1 MKLEGPCKI
10 LKIYVSEDSRYEGH
24 NLYHALVL
32 KLKEMGTAGVT
43 VTRGIEG
50 FGKKR
55 RLHRAQVVD
64 LSSSLPMV
72 IEVID
77 TKEHIERI
85 LPTVNEM
92 VNDGLVLIQDVTV
105 LKYKSI
111 EEK

>member
-1 MKLEGPCKI
+1 MKLDGPCKI

-32 KLKEMGTAGVT
+32 KLKEMGIAGVT

-55 RLHRAQVVD
+55 RLHRAQVID

-77 TKEHIERI
+77 TEEQIERI

-92 VNDGLVLIQDVTV
+92 VNCGLVIIQDVTV
-105 LKYKSI
+105 LKYKSS
-111 EEK
+111 EGK